1 MSETS
6 KNKTTPRP
14 PNYTFWA
21 GVGTFF
27 VFAALGFLVS
37 VTAWDGMIYV
47 SDLKL
52 KGMSGRV
59 PAAIRKDLDFSR
71 LNGAELMMASQKRL
85 LTAAQVV
92 KNKDAVGIEFGQ
104 FIIRSDE
111 GQRQL
116 ACDFYDRVRVRFE
129 ADGIASSGEKPEM
142 EVTAPCATATDLART
157 EPIWIPAN
165 EIVAGRAVDGEATF
179 ASVAQ
184 TSFKFSHMMDI
195 WPKKWAV
202 TEVTLYRES
211 EPGREVH
218 VDQDDMR
225 EFKKKPLIIDWP
237 SAESVRE
244 AASITEASEQ
254 SDEKPAPAESTTAP
268 SENSDTH
275 TTN

>member
-1 MSETS
+1 MSAEQHGNGYPE
-6 KNKTTPRP
+6 KNTGPFKQTATPSAARP
-14 PNYTFWA
+14 PDFALWGGVATFA
-21 GVGTFF
+21 FF
-27 VFAALGFLVS
+27 ALIGFFIS

-85 LTAAQVV
+85 LTAARVV
-92 KNKDAVGIEFGQ
+92 TEKDIVGIEFGQ

-129 ADGIASSGEKPEM
+129 AEGMASSGEKPMM
-142 EVTAPCATATDLART
+142 EVNAPCATSDDLART
-157 EPIWIPAN
+157 EPIRIPAS
-165 EIVAGRAVDGEATF
+165 EIVSGRAIDGEATF
-179 ASVAQ
+179 ASVER
-184 TSFKFSHMMDI
+184 TSFKFTHMMEQ
-195 WPKKWAV
+195 WPRQWAV

-225 EFKKKPLIIDWP
+225 EFQRKPIVIRWP
-237 SAESVRE
+237 AAAE
-244 AASITEASEQ
+244 
-254 SDEKPAPAESTTAP
+254 
-268 SENSDTH
+268 
-275 TTN
+275 